1 MPANETLSVTI
12 KASDSA
18 SPVLKSVSQN
28 LDSFQ
33 KKIEYARQKLQQ
45 FSTAINTAIKYT
57 AAFTGAL
64 AGAVSA
70 STYFAAKVEKSFQ
83 NARTMMKMTQEQAQS
98 MQKALSQLSIQSGKS
113 LDELNN
119 ALYMLGSAGVRADNA
134 LNVLKATTIS
144 SIAGATDLTTAFQ
157 GAIAIINAYGMS
169 IDDLTTVYAMQFEA
183 VKQGLVTYEELARD
197 FGQLIP
203 SARNLGVS
211 LQEALTGY
219 TALTTAGFGSSEA
232 ANAAE
237 GAFQDLMQQAENFKK
252 LGVDIYDAN
261 GQFVGLTKVVEQLR
275 KAMQGLTDDEKRA
288 LLQQL
293 NLSETGTRALLTWVN
308 NYEKYQEVLQ
318 GIKGDTTAL
327 MEAYK
332 LQTQSVSYLLDRLKA
347 SIGALNIAFF
357 NAIRTG
363 VVDFLSKL
371 IAGIRQLTKW
381 IDVNKETVGKVVWA
395 LLRLGATLIGILV
408 SLKLFTQL
416 AQIMMFVL
424 KPMNLLILAVV
435 SAIYLIWDALQ
446 KPGQGGILNF
456 IKAIFDGFSWF
467 VGFLK
472 RVFLK
477 TKLLAESYIKSGM
490 NSFLAWL
497 KAIAVE
503 VGRIIKSLIDEIMG
517 GLLGEERWDKIKEAV
532 KAIIDGLTNKEGIPV
547 FLNFILTAK
556 EEETGETGGEG
567 TKKKSL
573 VRRLLDWAA
582 SGVKD
587 ISFTVSAVLKEIP
600 NWLKD
605 ILEGVKDTW
614 ELKLKPVLESTF
626 DTAKE
631 IVLKFIQGPVT
642 VAQWI
647 INGVKEIIL
656 KFKEAT
662 HQSFDWL
669 INGTQIITIKL
680 EKAWDKA
687 FDWLANGIQNVKIML
702 QLGIPKKEFS
712 EEKDKKQ
719 VKHSE
724 LDFSYNGNI
733 NIQNPMF
740 NLTGEAAS
748 TINTV
753 DNKIRV
759 EKRTGTNFFPNGIP
773 AMLMPLPDLM
783 SGMIL
788 GVLDKIFGF
797 IGLGNS
803 STFSLGLGLGFFAEG
818 GYTGSGGKYEPA
830 GIVHK
835 GEYVIP
841 ANIVSKYPELVAMLE
856 KLRLKGYAE
865 GGLVDLVM
873 NYVFGGG
880 VVNDIK
886 TIANA
891 VQTIADL
898 VKESN
903 PEMAEQLELIAKQ
916 MGAQSKI
923 TWKATDKETPYLKG
937 FSIFTNLANFL
948 RKMESKGQEKG
959 INFGELIDNLG
970 FKLNKTFTQIQA
982 NAENFV
988 LGIKHGYEGFTQI
1001 VSNMDF
1007 KAVALGMVRSI
1018 PDVIGNTFGAIVNG
1032 LKGAFGGLLP
1042 FIEKLPMVQQLL
1054 NPLTTILSAAMDVL
1068 GPIIENML
1076 KPFVTIL
1083 KVLGNVLGT
1092 LLMPVLQ
1099 IIQPLLIII
1108 AQSIAWVYNTVLV
1121 PIARGIYFIF
1131 GLVREGFVRLYNWI
1145 AGSWIGKLLGLQK
1158 MAEKSM
1164 DQIWKEAQEKI
1175 PNIDLN
1181 TMETSNLT
1189 QEYTANV
1196 TRSGPE
1202 TVYNIVNLYADESF
1216 ILDSKSKFYDFLAE
1230 AVQELIDT
1238 GQIKFA

>member
-1 MPANETLSVTI
+1 MPASETLSVTI

-18 SPVLKSVSQN
+18 SPVLKSISQN

-83 NARTMMKMTQEQAQS
+83 NARTMMKMTQEQAHS

-119 ALYMLGSAGVRADNA
+119 ALYMLGSAGVSADNA

-144 SIAGATDLTTAFQ
+144 SIAGATDLTTTFQ
-157 GAIAIINAYGMS
+157 SAISIINAYGLSM
-169 IDDLTTVYAMQFEA
+169 DKLTTVYAMQFEA

-219 TALTTAGFGSSEA
+219 TALTTAGFRSSEA

-237 GAFQDLMQQAENFKK
+237 GAFQDLMQQADKFKK

-275 KAMQGLTDDEKRA
+275 KTMQGLTDDEKRA

-363 VVDFLSKL
+363 VVDLLQKM
-371 IAGIRQLTKW
+371 IAGVIQLTRW
-381 IDVNKETVGKVVWA
+381 IDKNRETVGKVVWA
-395 LLRLGATLIGILV
+395 LLRLGVTILGV
-408 SLKLFTQL
+408 LFALKLFTQL
-416 AQIMMFVL
+416 AQIGTFLLNPFTLAVLGVVTALYKLWQSKNEGKSFADFLQWLWQGLVEIFTNIINWIKSVNWGEVWGNFTSFFGWLWQGMKSGFKTVWNWAVTGLEKLWEIMKWLGDKIWTGIKTAWDWVVSGLTWLWENILQPIGEGIWQGIKTTWEWAVNGLDWLWNNILQPLGEGIWRGLKTTWEWIVNGLTWLWNNVL
-424 KPMNLLILAVV
+424 KPISEATWN
-435 SAIYLIWDALQ
+435 AITTTWNWVISGL
-446 KPGQGGILNF
+446 GF
-456 IKAIFDGFSWF
+456 IKEVMKYFGNVVKTTWEITVKLVGDVVDFFKKGFE
-467 VGFLK
+467 
-472 RVFLK
+472 K
-477 TKLLAESYIKSGM
+477 TGE
-490 NSFLAWL
+490 
-497 KAIAVE
+497 IAV
-503 VGRIIKSLIDEIMG
+503 K
-517 GLLGEERWDKIKEAV
+517 
-532 KAIIDGLTNKEGIPV
+532 
-547 FLNFILTAK
+547 K
-556 EEETGETGGEG
+556 EEM
-567 TKKKSL
+567 
-573 VRRLLDWAA
+573 
-582 SGVKD
+582 
-587 ISFTVSAVLKEIP
+587 
-600 NWLKD
+600 
-605 ILEGVKDTW
+605 
-614 ELKLKPVLESTF
+614 
-626 DTAKE
+626 AKE
-631 IVLKFIQGPVT
+631 IMDDKSTP
-642 VAQWI
+642 WWM
-647 INGVKEIIL
+647 KIL
-656 KFKEAT
+656 
-662 HQSFDWL
+662 
-669 INGTQIITIKL
+669 
-680 EKAWDKA
+680 AW
-687 FDWLANGIQNVKIML
+687 M
-702 QLGIPKKEFS
+702 
-712 EEKDKKQ
+712 
-719 VKHSE
+719 
-724 LDFSYNGNI
+724 
-733 NIQNPMF
+733 
-740 NLTGEAAS
+740 
-748 TINTV
+748 
-753 DNKIRV
+753 
-759 EKRTGTNFFPNGIP
+759 
-773 AMLMPLPDLM
+773 
-783 SGMIL
+783 
-788 GVLDKIFGF
+788 
-797 IGLGNS
+797 GLYYEPG
-803 STFSLGLGLGFFAEG
+803 FAEG

-841 ANIVSKYPELVAMLE
+841 ANIVSRYPELVAMLE

-880 VVNDIK
+880 VANDIK

-891 VQTIADL
+891 VQTIAEL

-916 MGAQSKI
+916 MGAED
-923 TWKATDKETPYLKG
+923 KAGTEKKEKSIWETLKETG
-937 FSIFTNLANFL
+937 LAVLQQFGENFL
-948 RKMESKGQEKG
+948 NLVGTLQNVQALLDPIG
-959 INFGELIDNLG
+959 TLAQGLFNVLTPLID
-970 FKLNKTFTQIQA
+970 
-982 NAENFV
+982 
-988 LGIKHGYEGFTQI
+988 
-1001 VSNMDF
+1001 
-1007 KAVALGMVRSI
+1007 
-1018 PDVIGNTFGAIVNG
+1018 GA
-1032 LKGAFGGLLP
+1032 
-1042 FIEKLPMVQQLL
+1042 
-1054 NPLTTILSAAMDVL
+1054 
-1068 GPIIENML
+1068 L

-1083 KVLGNVLGT
+1083 MSLGNLLGT

-1145 AGSWIGKLLGLQK
+1145 AGSWLGKLLGLQK

-1202 TVYNIVNLYADESF
+1202 TVYNIINLYADESF

-1238 GQIKFA
+1238 GQVKFA